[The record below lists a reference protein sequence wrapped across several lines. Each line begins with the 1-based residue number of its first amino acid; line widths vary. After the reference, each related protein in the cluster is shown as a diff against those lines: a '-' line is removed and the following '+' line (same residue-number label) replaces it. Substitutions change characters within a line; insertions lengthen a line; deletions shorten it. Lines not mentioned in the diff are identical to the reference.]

1 MSNVHIGRAAVAV
14 TPKNVGLQVTAIRAG
29 DTVTER
35 SAAPAAAEPAEP
47 DDIVPFTRR
56 NTPNG
61 AGYAVAAFT
70 ALGVGSVLVPAA
82 LHSAANVSDF
92 LMGVGAVL
100 AFGFIAMIAIGLP
113 LTLLAHLALR
123 RVRYQIVH
131 IAAFGVV
138 GLLTGYLFGLWLVP
152 PPYGLP
158 LPVVLAVGL
167 SAAAGRA
174 TVNHRPR

>member
-1 MSNVHIGRAAVAV
+1 MTEWSAV
-14 TPKNVGLQVTAIRAG
+14 
-29 DTVTER
+29 
-35 SAAPAAAEPAEP
+35 PASAEPAEP
-47 DDIVPFTRR
+47 DDIGPFTRR

-61 AGYAVAAFT
+61 AGYTIAAFT

-82 LHSAANVSDF
+82 LRSASNVSDF
-92 LMGVGAVL
+92 LMDVGTVL
-100 AFGFIAMIAIGLP
+100 AFGFIAMIVIGLP
-113 LTLLAHLALR
+113 LTLLAHLTLR
-123 RVRYQIVH
+123 RVRSQIVH

-138 GLLTGYLFGLWLVP
+138 GLLTGYLFGLWLFP
-152 PPYGLP
+152 PSNGLP

>member
-1 MSNVHIGRAAVAV
+1 MWGCRRLL
-14 TPKNVGLQVTAIRAG
+14 PGAG
-29 DTVTER
+29 TVTEW
-35 SAAPAAAEPAEP
+35 SAVPASAHPAEL
-47 DDIVPFTRR
+47 DDIGPFTRR

-61 AGYAVAAFT
+61 AGYVAAAFT
-70 ALGVGSVLVPAA
+70 ALAVGSVLVPAA
-82 LHSAANVSDF
+82 LHSASNVSDF
-92 LMGVGAVL
+92 LTGVGAAL
-100 AFGFIAMIAIGLP
+100 AFSFIAMIAIGLP

-138 GLLTGYLFGLWLVP
+138 GLLTGYLFGLWLFP

-158 LPVVLAVGL
+158 LTVVLAAGF